1 LLEEGDAFFVRMPG
15 EEIYYFDEE
24 NNKAPWE
31 LIYVL
36 LNGSGAESYYHYI
49 TEQFGKVM
57 RLSRYHPAI
66 KKLFDI
72 YGKARGGQLM
82 NAFAAGSEVFAFLS
96 LLCTGGVSQTGEG
109 TGV

>member
-1 LLEEGDAFFVRMPG
+1 LFQYTISGSGTLLSEGKTYLLEEGDAFFVRMPG

-66 KKLFDI
+66 K
-72 YGKARGGQLM
+72 
-82 NAFAAGSEVFAFLS
+82 
-96 LLCTGGVSQTGEG
+96 
-109 TGV
+109 